1 VNDFKPIAI
10 GQGKAAIS
18 GTRHNFLI
26 TFHRHLARIKP
37 NRGQKRGYSGALG
50 HLAGFPVHGNGDGRH
65 GLNVAGQGRKGKPA
79 RLAGFGLSV
88 LAQSFLESRKE
99 SVVTPPLIA
108 VLNGPNLNMLGVREP
123 EKYGTATLDD
133 VEALCAEVADGL
145 GLAIDFRQTN
155 SEGELVTWVQECR
168 GRAAGIIMNPAGYT
182 TTSIAVMDAL
192 LAVGVPV
199 IEVHITNIHRREE
212 FRHHSFI
219 SKAATGVIC
228 GLGVEGYALAIRAM
242 AGLIAQD
249 EEA

>member
-1 VNDFKPIAI
+1 M
-10 GQGKAAIS
+10 
-18 GTRHNFLI
+18 
-26 TFHRHLARIKP
+26 
-37 NRGQKRGYSGALG
+37 
-50 HLAGFPVHGNGDGRH
+50 
-65 GLNVAGQGRKGKPA
+65 
-79 RLAGFGLSV
+79 
-88 LAQSFLESRKE
+88 
-99 SVVTPPLIA
+99 TPPLIA

-168 GRAAGIIMNPAGYT
+168 GHAAGIIMNPAGYT

-192 LAVGVPV
+192 LAVDVPV